1 MGRAGRVFNR
11 GVTIKAYAPVETTDR
26 ETPMGCE
33 QDGMLVVRADLCDRL
48 DRLQLAAERMTVGD
62 LMHDLGAIRA
72 LAAAYGLSPVVTL
85 AEMFERAIQA
95 QPRHCPAGLYFDRLR
110 DAVGCEPS
118 DAAASQALLAS
129 VSIRLGG

>member
-1 MGRAGRVFNR
+1 
-11 GVTIKAYAPVETTDR
+11 
-26 ETPMGCE
+26 MGCE

-48 DRLQLAAERMTVGD
+48 DRLQLAAERMSVND
-62 LMHDLGAIRA
+62 LIQGIAAIRS
-72 LAAAYGLSPVVTL
+72 LAAAYGLAPVVTL
-85 AEMFERAIQA
+85 AEAFEGAIQA
-95 QPRHCPAGLYFDRLR
+95 QPRGWPAGLYFDRLR